1 MGVVDR
7 RVGHIAE
14 VVVVVVV
21 VHRRSA
27 AVLVDSIGFAAVD
40 TVVADHT
47 VLVAVLDREIEDMV
61 KTFD

>member
-14 VVVVVVV
+14 VVVVV

>member
-14 VVVVVVV
+14 VVVVVV